1 MRRVVLF
8 VLLAFFSHA
17 HAIER
22 NPEWTQ
28 KCLSEN
34 QPRTDIQEQLIVNFI
49 KSSCGERIYGE
60 EEKDRIFGACML
72 ARLTVAVTELDLKD
86 AIMFCRTTNGW
97 E

>member
-1 MRRVVLF
+1 MRKIALF
-8 VLLAFFSHA
+8 VLLALTSHA
-17 HAIER
+17 HAVER
-22 NPEWTQ
+22 NQAWIQ

-34 QPRTDIQEQLIVNFI
+34 QPRADIQEQLIVNFI